1 MSIPFK
7 KESAFHELTSIQINP
22 DHTSDDVIC
31 VSTDEWALDVAPIV
45 KILTTNIP
53 NTSRILSVL
62 EAFKRAVA
70 NEGDPISLT
79 EVLAKSLVDND
90 PDLAKRLIRNYHGD
104 KFQIFFKTINL
115 DSEFDP
121 LFYLIPS
128 NNSRDEIDDLIKQVK
143 AWTDAI
149 VRYTNPKLRLSEDS
163 LADITTYI
171 HANYKIMNIILTK
184 DEFVSET
191 YTPNDDQDDN
201 LAHNDEDITEI

>member
-70 NEGDPISLT
+70 NEDDPISLT

-128 NNSRDEIDDLIKQVK
+128 NNSRDEIDDLINQVK

-149 VRYTNPKLRLSEDS
+149 VRYTNPKLRLSDES

-191 YTPNDDQDDN
+191 YTPNDDADDN
-201 LAHNDEDITEI
+201 LAHDDEDINEI

>member
-7 KESAFHELTSIQINP
+7 KESAFHELTSIQIDP

-31 VSTDEWALDVAPIV
+31 VSTNEWALDVTPIV

-53 NTSRILSVL
+53 NTSHILSVL
-62 EAFKRAVA
+62 EAFKRTVDD
-70 NEGDPISLT
+70 EDEPVSLT
-79 EVLAKSLVDND
+79 EVLAKTLVNND
-90 PDLAKRLIRNYHGD
+90 PELAKRLVRNYHGD

-128 NNSRDEIDDLIKQVK
+128 NNNRDEIDDLIKQVK

-149 VRYTNPKLRLSEDS
+149 VRYTNPKLRLSDDS

-184 DEFVSET
+184 DEFVSDT
-191 YTPNDDQDDN
+191 YTPNDNEDDD
-201 LAHNDEDITEI
+201 LAQNNEEINEI